1 MADTVITQ
9 QMIDLA
15 GGDAV
20 AAFAVGKTRSAFAAS
35 MVPVLEVALATGSAQ
50 GGDVIEYTFG
60 GRTVKRTVAQLRAAI
75 EYFQRVAALG
85 AGSEG
90 GFISLPIEFQA

>member
-1 MADTVITQ
+1 MADTAITQ

-35 MVPVLEVALATGSAQ
+35 MVPVLEVAIAASMVSGA
-50 GGDVIEYTFG
+50 DVVTYTFG
-60 GRTVKRTVAQLRAAI
+60 GRTVSRSFDQARKAI

-85 AGSEG
+85 SGSEG
-90 GFISLPIEFQA
+90 GFLSLPIEFQP